1 MYNIYIMNDKE
12 NKLCL
17 SLKFK
22 KCTTIIKQTS
32 FYFNLIKNNINNDE
46 LIINSMDND
55 TKYDYNELQ
64 KCWTN
69 EVLNNDIIFFLN
81 IKKYHKNLN
90 QYFLKRKDDY
100 KYEWFRYIKSNQD
113 LEYLLLDLNDFI
125 IKSGLNKKIV

>member
-46 LIINSMDND
+46 LIIKSMDND